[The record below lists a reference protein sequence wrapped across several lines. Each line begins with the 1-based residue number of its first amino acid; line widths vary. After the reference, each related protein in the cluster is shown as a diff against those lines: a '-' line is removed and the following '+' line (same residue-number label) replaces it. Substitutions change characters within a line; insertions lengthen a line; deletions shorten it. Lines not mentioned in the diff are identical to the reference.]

1 MECLIV
7 FSEKIFGPVQNVVC
21 IVINKVKVQKFVVSQ
36 NFVSDAFSLY
46 LVHTKRRYEFS
57 EG

>member
-1 MECLIV
+1 MECLIL

-21 IVINKVKVQKFVVSQ
+21 IVINKVQKFVVSQ